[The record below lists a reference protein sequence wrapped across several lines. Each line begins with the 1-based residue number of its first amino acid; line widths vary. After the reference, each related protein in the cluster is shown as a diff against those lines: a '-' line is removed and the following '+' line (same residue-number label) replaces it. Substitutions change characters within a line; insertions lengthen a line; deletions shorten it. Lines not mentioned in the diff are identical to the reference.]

1 MTTTTTTTTKK
12 PQPLS
17 RNQER
22 NRVASLIAT
31 MQDLVASVTKS
42 HQGVLSETEMVLG
55 RVRNSAMARQDK
67 GTAQLYTHLI
77 EAVTRYRM
85 GVDWERLTTDGAD
98 TDGVIEQAG
107 EELDKRMKAIKEQR
121 TRW

>member
-1 MTTTTTTTTKK
+1 MTITTKK
-12 PQPLS
+12 AQPLS

-77 EAVTRYRM
+77 EAVARYRM
-85 GVDWERLTTDGAD
+85 GVDWDRLTTDGAD
-98 TDGVIEQAG
+98 ADGVIAQAG
-107 EELDKRMKAIKEQR
+107 EELEKRMQALKEQR

>member
-1 MTTTTTTTTKK
+1 MTTTTKK
-12 PQPLS
+12 QPQPLS

-67 GTAQLYTHLI
+67 GTAQLYTHLT
-77 EAVTRYRM
+77 EAIARYRM
-85 GVDWERLTTDGAD
+85 GVDWDRLTDGAD

-107 EELDKRMKAIKEQR
+107 EELDKRMKALKEQR

>member
-1 MTTTTTTTTKK
+1 MMTTTTTTTTKK

-107 EELDKRMKAIKEQR
+107 EELDKRMKAIKE
-121 TRW
+121 

>member
-1 MTTTTTTTTKK
+1 MTTTTKK
-12 PQPLS
+12 QPQPLS

-77 EAVTRYRM
+77 DAVARYRM
-85 GVDWERLTTDGAD
+85 GVDWDRLTDGAD
-98 TDGVIEQAG
+98 TDGVIAQAG
-107 EELDKRMKAIKEQR
+107 EELEKRTQAIKEQR